1 MKSSAITGP
10 DGFEAERQFQAR
22 APSLGVDLSPGG
34 VDVHDSREF
43 ATRKVSDRLLA
54 THPEAQSLH
63 GEAGH
68 RHALAEQSA
77 ALVTRA
83 FTAMQETRLGYEEL
97 RRRLD
102 PRRTRTVHFGV
113 ALAFQAAI
121 FVVLVGL
128 DAVEFTGVLAGWM
141 TAVAIAAAAFWWGCA
156 WLVAL
161 TVREGRRGLLA
172 AVIAAA
178 ASLGVLLAALHTDAV
193 VPDQADVRYRLG
205 VGIGVVLLILVQA
218 AVASVLIG
226 RTEPASLLLARRR
239 WHRSRSEHAAAL
251 RTHRS
256 DVEAAII
263 ARQGWQNLIEMQ
275 ANGPLPPAA
284 RVPLPRSGSG

>member
-1 MKSSAITGP
+1 M
-10 DGFEAERQFQAR
+10 
-22 APSLGVDLSPGG
+22 
-34 VDVHDSREF
+34 HDSREF

-77 ALVTRA
+77 ALVRRA

-121 FVVLVGL
+121 FMVLVGL
-128 DAVEFTGVLAGWM
+128 DAVEFTGVLTGRM
-141 TAVAIAAAAFWWGCA
+141 TAVAVAAAAFWWGCA
-156 WLVAL
+156 WLAAL
-161 TVREGRRGLLA
+161 AVREGRRGLLGV
-172 AVIAAA
+172 VIAAA
-178 ASLGVLLAALHTDAV
+178 ASLGVLLAALYADAV
-193 VPDQADVRYRLG
+193 VPGQADTRYRLG
-205 VGIGVVLLILVQA
+205 VGVGVALLILVQA
-218 AVASVLIG
+218 AVASVLLG
-226 RTEPASLLLARRR
+226 RTEPASVLLARRR
-239 WHRSRSEHAAAL
+239 WHRSRSEHAAAV

-256 DVEAAII
+256 DIEAAII
-263 ARQGWQNLIEMQ
+263 ARQEWQNLVDTQ
-275 ANGPLPPAA
+275 ANGPVSLAA
-284 RVPLPRSGSG
+284 RVPPPRSGSG

>member
-1 MKSSAITGP
+1 M
-10 DGFEAERQFQAR
+10 
-22 APSLGVDLSPGG
+22 
-34 VDVHDSREF
+34 HDSREF

-77 ALVTRA
+77 ALVRQA
-83 FTAMQETRLGYEEL
+83 FTAVQEARLGYEDL

-128 DAVEFTGVLAGWM
+128 DAVEFSGVLAGWM
-141 TAVAIAAAAFWWGCA
+141 TAMAIAAAAFWWGCG
-156 WLVAL
+156 WLAAL

-172 AVIAAA
+172 VITATA
-178 ASLGVLLAALHTDAV
+178 ASLSVLLAALHANAV
-193 VPDQADVRYRLG
+193 APGQADIRYRLG
-205 VGIGVVLLILVQA
+205 VGIAVALLILVQA
-218 AVASVLIG
+218 AVASVLTC

-239 WHRSRSEHAAAL
+239 WHRSRSEYAAAS

-263 ARQGWQNLIEMQ
+263 ARQGWRNLVEMQ
-275 ANGPLPPAA
+275 ANGPVPLAT
-284 RVPLPRSGSG
+284 RVPRPRSGSG